1 MHRLFQPITSLKYVA
16 QKRAKL
22 YAKLDITTPYD
33 LLYHL
38 PRHYMDYRNPISI
51 AEAQNQTLAVLRVQI
66 LQKLAPQFVRSG
78 LTVFKAIA
86 EDDTA
91 QITVVLY
98 NNHFAMD
105 ALTIGST
112 YYLYGKIGG
121 NLLRKEIYSP
131 HIIPAS
137 SNQLIRPIYALTTGL
152 TVNMI
157 ETNVRQALN
166 LLEEEPFEWMPGWL
180 LTQYHLPLLT
190 DALQE
195 IHFPHSMKTLEQARR
210 RLAFDE
216 LLQLQIGMR
225 MLRKRCTGHGL
236 RKSETD
242 PCLWKREVADAGTF
256 GKSLVTRS
264 VLYAGG
270 LDDLLLVLPE
280 LQDRSRRTEKQEKSD
295 QSEM

>member
-66 LQKLAPQFVRSG
+66 LQKLAPQFIRSG

-86 EDDTA
+86 TDDTA

-137 SNQLIRPIYALTTGL
+137 SNQLIRPIYALTNGL
-152 TVNMI
+152 TANMI

-166 LLEEEPFEWMPGWL
+166 LLKEEPFEWMPGWL
-180 LTQYHLPLLT
+180 LTQYHLPLLA
-190 DALQE
+190 DALPE

-225 MLRKRCTGHGL
+225 MLRKRTETAAAVPMQPISMQPFYDALPFSMTQGL
-236 RKSETD
+236 
-242 PCLWKREVADAGTF
+242 
-256 GKSLVTRS
+256 SLIHI
-264 VLYAGG
+264 
-270 LDDLLLVLPE
+270 
-280 LQDRSRRTEKQEKSD
+280 
-295 QSEM
+295 

>member
-66 LQKLAPQFVRSG
+66 LQKLAPQFIRSG

-86 EDDTA
+86 TDDTA

-137 SNQLIRPIYALTTGL
+137 SNQLIRPIYALTNGL
-152 TVNMI
+152 TANMI

-166 LLEEEPFEWMPGWL
+166 LLKEEPFEWMPGWL
-180 LTQYHLPLLT
+180 LTQYHLPLLA
-190 DALQE
+190 DALPE
-195 IHFPHSMKTLEQARR
+195 IHFPHSMKTLEQ
-210 RLAFDE
+210 D
-216 LLQLQIGMR
+216 
-225 MLRKRCTGHGL
+225 
-236 RKSETD
+236 RKS
-242 PCLWKREVADAGTF
+242 V
-256 GKSLVTRS
+256 V
-264 VLYAGG
+264 
-270 LDDLLLVLPE
+270 
-280 LQDRSRRTEKQEKSD
+280 
-295 QSEM
+295 